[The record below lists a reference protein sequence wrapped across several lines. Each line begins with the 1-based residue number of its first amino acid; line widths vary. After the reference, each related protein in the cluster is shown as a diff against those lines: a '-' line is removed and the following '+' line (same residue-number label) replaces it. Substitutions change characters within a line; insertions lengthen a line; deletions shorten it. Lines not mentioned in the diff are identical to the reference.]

1 MSKCKYCQKDITWVK
16 EGRKN
21 VPIES
26 DGAIHKCEERQK
38 ALNTYRKMD
47 RSSISPEEI
56 AKYEKAMNE
65 QAQKK
70 KKK

>member
-56 AKYEKAMNE
+56 AKYEKAMKE